1 MNIEE
6 EENSKLHI
14 TKTKMNCDDKLGDLP
29 PPLDTMVSG
38 SALAIVGHSG
48 SGKTTLMASLLGSNK
63 KKGIRQSFKK
73 LFDNVVIISPSLHT
87 ISSGIFKGISD
98 EKKFSVFDN
107 EALDKVDELTEEEP
121 EDEEDTNYT
130 LLILDDVSSQL
141 KKNKQL
147 EKRLISLFQNRRHK
161 QLTIWVISQKFK
173 DIPNGIRSN
182 LSHFITFKPKTLPEM
197 EAIYTEM
204 LPFSKKYMLNFFDY
218 LFKERHSFLF
228 VDMSMRNSPNFQYYR
243 KFNRLNITV
252 S

>member
-14 TKTKMNCDDKLGDLP
+14 TKTKMNCDDRLGDLP
-29 PPLDTMVSG
+29 APIDTMVSG
-38 SALAIVGHSG
+38 SALGIVGHSG
-48 SGKTTLMASLLGSNK
+48 SGKTTLMASLLGANK
-63 KKGIRQSFKK
+63 KKGVRQSFKK

-87 ISSGIFKGISD
+87 ISSGIFKGIP
-98 EKKFSVFDN
+98 ENKKFSVFDN
-107 EALDKVDELTEEEP
+107 EALDRVDELTEEEV
-121 EDEEDTNYT
+121 EDDETNYT

-141 KKNKQL
+141 KKNRQL
-147 EKRLISLFQNRRHK
+147 EKRLTSLFQNRRHK

-173 DIPNGIRSN
+173 DIPTGIRGN

-204 LPFSKKYMLNFFDY
+204 LPFSKKYMLDFFDY

-228 VDMSMRNSPNFQYYR
+228 VDMSMRNSANFMYYR
-243 KFNRLNITV
+243 RFNKLNITV

>member
-14 TKTKMNCDDKLGDLP
+14 TNTKLQCDDRLGDLP
-29 PPLDTMVSG
+29 APIDTMVSG
-38 SALAIVGHSG
+38 SALGIVGHSG
-48 SGKTTLMASLLGSNK
+48 SGKTTLMASLLGANK
-63 KKGIRQSFKK
+63 KKGVRQSFKK

-87 ISSGIFKGISD
+87 ISSGIFKGIP
-98 EKKFSVFDN
+98 ENKKFSVFDN
-107 EALDKVDELTEEEP
+107 EALDRVDELTEEEV
-121 EDEEDTNYT
+121 EDDETNYT

-141 KKNKQL
+141 KKNRQL
-147 EKRLISLFQNRRHK
+147 EKRLTSLFQNRRHK

-173 DIPNGIRSN
+173 DIPTGIRGN

-204 LPFSKKYMLNFFDY
+204 LPFSKKYMLDFFDY

-228 VDMSMRNSPNFQYYR
+228 VDMSMRNSANFMYYR
-243 KFNRLNITV
+243 RFNKLNITV